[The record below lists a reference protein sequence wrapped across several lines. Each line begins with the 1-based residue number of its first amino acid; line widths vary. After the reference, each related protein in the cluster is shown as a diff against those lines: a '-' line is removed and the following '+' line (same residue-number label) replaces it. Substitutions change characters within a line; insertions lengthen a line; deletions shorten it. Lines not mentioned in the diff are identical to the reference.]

1 MVLQVGI
8 VLSVISIIML
18 SIYGVD
24 AIMTINENQSS
35 QNTAILHMD
44 SKSRGM
50 IFGLIPA
57 ILLIVSFF
65 ITRKEP
71 STILG
76 ILIIIGG
83 ALMVVGVGIIITL
96 PNNNIPSA
104 AKGEFGG
111 VIGIGIAI
119 AALGVLKVMRSKKD
133 ITV

>member
-1 MVLQVGI
+1 MVLKVGI
-8 VLSVISIIML
+8 ALSIISIILL

-24 AIMTINENQSS
+24 AIMTIKENSGS

-44 SKSRGM
+44 AKSRGM

-71 STILG
+71 SKILG

-83 ALMVVGVGIIITL
+83 ALMVIGVGIILAL

-111 VIGIGIAI
+111 VVGIGIAI
-119 AALGVLKVMRSKKD
+119 ASLGVIKVLRSKKN
-133 ITV
+133 IAA